1 MTENQII
8 SDRPLQVALYDR
20 EFGEVDFRLF
30 NAHTGRVE
38 PPNSWIRFNP
48 APFNAEVGVFTD
60 RNLPAVNESPHR
72 INIAWLL
79 ESPELM
85 RKHRRDIR
93 RCEKFFDRVLTFE
106 KSLLARSEK
115 YIFCPL
121 GGSWVAENDWA
132 IYPKGKQLSIVC
144 SRQNY
149 LSGHKLRFDVVNRF
163 KSQIDGLFGS
173 AFQKIE
179 KKLEGLRDYR
189 FSIAIE
195 NCRSDYYFTEKLIDC
210 FATGTVPIYWG
221 CPSVGCF
228 FNTEGILAFESFRE
242 LKKIMS
248 RLSSDL
254 YEDMMPAIE
263 DNYRRAINYRVV
275 EKNIFTLLYCDHN
288 LFSA

>member
-1 MTENQII
+1 MTEKQII
-8 SDRPLQVALYDR
+8 PDGPLQVALYDR

-38 PPNSWIRFNP
+38 PLNPWIRFNP
-48 APFNAEVGVFTD
+48 APFDAELGIFTD
-60 RNLPAVNESPHR
+60 RKLSAVNENPHQT
-72 INIAWLL
+72 NIAWLL

-85 RKHRRDIR
+85 RKHRREICR
-93 RCEKFFDRVLTFE
+93 HENFFNRVLTFE
-106 KSLLARSEK
+106 RQLLERSEK

-132 IYPKGKQLSIVC
+132 IYPKSKQLSIVC

-195 NCRSDYYFTEKLIDC
+195 NCRTDYYFTEKLIDC
-210 FATGTVPIYWG
+210 FATGTVPLYWG
-221 CPSVGCF
+221 CPSIECF
-228 FNTEGILAFESFRE
+228 FNTKGILAFQSLRE
-242 LKKIMS
+242 LEKIIP
-248 RLSSDL
+248 RLSHEL

-263 DNYRRAINYRVV
+263 DNYERAMSYRVI
-275 EKNIFTLLYCDHN
+275 ERNIVTLL
-288 LFSA
+288 FTE